1 MAGRTPPHRCQVV
14 ASPWPGIYAVQ
25 TESGRHYGRHW
36 HADYVLGVL
45 DAGAQRSASGRGV
58 VEAQPGDL
66 LAANPG
72 EVHDGRPEG
81 GPVRRWRSLYFP
93 RDALAEFADGHELAI
108 TRPAFADAGLRRAL
122 TTLLARLARWRP
134 GTDALACEEALVE
147 TWALLVAGHTT
158 ALPPHE
164 ARADIARVRERLA
177 DDLLATPT
185 LAELAAVA
193 GLSRFQVLR
202 RFQQVHG
209 LPPHAWLQQQR
220 AERARSLIRAGTPLA
235 LAAGDSG
242 FADQSHMTR
251 VFVRHFG
258 FTPGAWRAG
267 TAALQ

>member
-1 MAGRTPPHRCQVV
+1 MAASAPQHRCRVIG
-14 ASPWPGIYAVQ
+14 SPWAGIYAVE

-45 DAGAQRSASGRGV
+45 DAGAQQSASGVGV

-72 EVHDGRPEG
+72 EVHDGRPQG

-93 RDALAEFADGHELAI
+93 RAALAEFADGHELAI
-108 TRPAFADAGLRRAL
+108 TRPAFADRAL
-122 TTLLARLARWRP
+122 QRTLKTVLARLDSPR
-134 GTDALACEEALVE
+134 GDCDALACEEALVE
-147 TWALLVAGHTT
+147 TWALLLARHTT
-158 ALPPHE
+158 ALPPRE
-164 ARADIARVRERLA
+164 ASADIARVRECLA
-177 DDLLATPT
+177 DDLQATPT
-185 LAELAAVA
+185 LAQLAAIA

-220 AERARSLIRAGTPLA
+220 AERARSLIRTGVPLA
-235 LAAGDSG
+235 QAARDSG
-242 FADQSHMTR
+242 FADQSHLTR

>member
-1 MAGRTPPHRCQVV
+1 MAIGAPQHRCRVIG
-14 ASPWPGIYAVQ
+14 SPWPGIYAVE

-72 EVHDGRPEG
+72 EVHDGRPQG

-93 RDALAEFADGHELAI
+93 REALAEFADGHELAV
-108 TRPAFADAGLRRAL
+108 TQPAFADAALQRAL
-122 TTLLARLARWRP
+122 KTLLARLQNWARDA
-134 GTDALACEEALVE
+134 DALACEESLVD

-158 ALPPHE
+158 AAPPRE
-164 ARADIARVRERLA
+164 ACAGIARVRERLA
-177 DDLLATPT
+177 DDLQATPT
-185 LAELAAVA
+185 LAQLAELAGA
-193 GLSRFQVLR
+193 SRFQVLR
-202 RFQQVHG
+202 RFQQVYG

-220 AERARSLIRAGTPLA
+220 AERARSLIRAGVPLA
-235 LAAGDSG
+235 QAAGDSG

>member
-1 MAGRTPPHRCQVV
+1 MAAEAPPHRCRVIG
-14 ASPWPGIYAVQ
+14 SPWAGIYAVE

-45 DAGAQRSASGRGV
+45 DAGAQRSASGVGV

-66 LAANPG
+66 LSANPG
-72 EVHDGRPEG
+72 EVHDGRPQG

-93 RDALAEFADGHELAI
+93 REALAEFADGHELAV
-108 TRPAFADAGLRRAL
+108 TQPAFADIALQRAL
-122 TTLLARLARWRP
+122 KVLLTRLDRP
-134 GTDALACEEALVE
+134 QADALACEEALVE

-158 ALPPHE
+158 AVAPRE
-164 ARADIARVRERLA
+164 ACADIARVRERLA
-177 DDLLATPT
+177 DDLQATPT
-185 LAELAAVA
+185 LAQLAALA

-220 AERARSLIRAGTPLA
+220 AERARSLIRTGVSLA
-235 LAAGDSG
+235 QAASDSG